1 MNRKKI
7 DFNESRSL
15 ITHETESSSAL
26 DWLKVWNV
34 DNIYFDDERKFGYG
48 GYKYDGRWQV
58 IVSSLIQDFNLS
70 KSSSLL
76 DLGCA
81 KGFLVNDFNN
91 DDIIYISGRQARI
104 VRVGIR
110 NTVFYMSD
118 RRSKMLVPN
127 EQLKHLTIEKALPK
141 NGGQPYLPKASDP
154 GFVGW
159 EEVPLPPAPTQIEVI
174 EKADKLKRPRK

>member
-1 MNRKKI
+1 MGEIKNTITNVAGASKSFTPLSPEPI
-7 DFNESRSL
+7 DKEHIGVALESL
-15 ITHETESSSAL
+15 IGE
-26 DWLKVWNV
+26 
-34 DNIYFDDERKFGYG
+34 YG
-48 GYKYDGRWQV
+48 W
-58 IVSSLIQDFNLS
+58 ILLIAILTIIAKDMIINFVQG
-70 KSSSLL
+70 LL
-76 DLGCA
+76 VFMG
-81 KGFLVNDFNN
+81 NDFNN

-104 VRVGIR
+104 VRVGVR

-159 EEVPLPPAPTQIEVI
+159 EEVPLPPSPTKIEVI
-174 EKADKLKRPRK
+174 EKTDKLKRPRK